1 MASVALMAREL
12 ACGNSNVDGGAE
24 EVGNAMI
31 GADFSMRAHV
41 R

>member
-1 MASVALMAREL
+1 MASVALIAREL
-12 ACGNSNVDGGAE
+12 AWGSASVDGGAD
-24 EVGNAMI
+24 EVGNATI